1 MKVVSQ
7 KESYDVL
14 RLIEHG
20 RSCYI
25 SSESVQ
31 GKTLV
36 KYLKYHPVLEK
47 SELYMLLQEIARQLE
62 LIHHCRGNPCYQY
75 VNPYSIIRSDEGKIY
90 YLDLG
95 TETGKEQMIFMQR
108 RDIREYFL
116 PPEEQYY
123 QRASMELDIYGLGKT
138 FQYILASTEPEPRL
152 SRREEIRLQKIIS
165 KALNSQLSNH
175 QSVRKR
181 LPVTGSS
188 GYQNVSEIRKQI
200 PTYKE
205 KEKIKKPYR
214 KRKIIRKICVISIGI
229 LLIGGYY
236 IWQTQKTPKVA
247 QEKVN
252 LKEKNEKKAEKN
264 KKTEKHQDNNR
275 EYLELAMAYF
285 LDVGDEDKSLEYLKK
300 MKNDKAAE
308 YLRTLIESY
317 KNQEMIKPEKKYK
330 TEIQKLEKILEANQ
344 VEKQSGMYL
353 QCLIR
358 GYGLMKG
365 KEGADNVLRLA
376 KKYGEYP
383 DEETKKEIRKY
394 EAAAYENKEE
404 REKAAEVYTD
414 LLQLESDQKLR
425 EQLYKKVVLLYEKS
439 GRKDMSGE
447 ICRQGMNELKESE
460 ELKLLYM
467 KIMCEDTSVSRE
479 ECAQIIKAYLTEN
492 PKIAEMEEFKK
503 LQKEYEIRR
512 EGEEV
517 WVGR

>member
-1 MKVVSQ
+1 MKFVVQ

-36 KYLKYHPVLEK
+36 KYLKYHPILEK
-47 SELYMLLQEIARQLE
+47 NELYMLLQEIARQLE
-62 LIHHCRGNPCYQY
+62 LIHRCRGNPCYQY

-95 TETGKEQMIFMQR
+95 TEAGKEQMIFMQR

-116 PPEEQYY
+116 PPDEQYY

-138 FQYILASTEPEPRL
+138 FQYILAAIEPEPRL
-152 SRREEIRLQKIIS
+152 GRREEIRLQKIIS
-165 KALNSQLSNH
+165 RALNGQSSNH

-181 LPVTGSS
+181 LPVSGLS
-188 GYQNVSEIRKQI
+188 GYQNISEIRKQI

-205 KEKIKKPYR
+205 KIKRPHR
-214 KRKIIRKICVISIGI
+214 KGSIIRKMCIISIVI

-236 IWQTQKTPKVA
+236 VRQTQKTQKVIKERISPKD
-247 QEKVN
+247 
-252 LKEKNEKKAEKN
+252 KEEGNEKKKETTQYAN
-264 KKTEKHQDNNR
+264 Q
-275 EYLELAMAYF
+275 EYLDLAMAYF

-300 MKNDKAAE
+300 MKNNEAAE
-308 YLRTLIESY
+308 CFRILIESY
-317 KNQEMIKPEKKYK
+317 KEQEMIKTEKSYK
-330 TEIQKLEKILEANQ
+330 TALQKLEKILEENKT
-344 VEKQSGMYL
+344 EKGKRQGAYRR
-353 QCLIR
+353 CLIR

-365 KEGADNVLRLA
+365 KEGADNVLRLV
-376 KKYGEYP
+376 KKYGECP
-383 DEETKKEIRKY
+383 DEETEKEIKKY
-394 EAAAYENKEE
+394 EAAAYEKKEE

-467 KIMCEDTSVSRE
+467 KIMCGDASVSRE
-479 ECAQIIKAYLTEN
+479 ECAQIIKTYLTEN
-492 PKIAEMEEFKK
+492 PKLVEMEEFKK

>member
-1 MKVVSQ
+1 MAQ

-47 SELYMLLQEIARQLE
+47 KELYLLLQEIARQLE
-62 LIHHCRGNPCYQY
+62 LIHRCRGNPCYQY

-95 TETGKEQMIFMQR
+95 TEEGKEQMIFMQR

-116 PPEEQYY
+116 PPDEQYY

-138 FQYILASTEPEPRL
+138 FQYVLAAVEPEPRL
-152 SRREEIRLQKIIS
+152 GRREEMRLQKIIS
-165 KALNSQLSNH
+165 KALNGQSSNH
-175 QSVRKR
+175 SNMRKR
-181 LPVTGSS
+181 LPVSNLS

-205 KEKIKKPYR
+205 KIKKTHR
-214 KRKIIRKICVISIGI
+214 KGSVIRKMCIISIAI
-229 LLIGGYY
+229 LLVGGYY
-236 IWQTQKTPKVA
+236 VRQTQKTQKVVK
-247 QEKVN
+247 ERSS
-252 LKEKNEKKAEKN
+252 LKDKKEGNEKE
-264 KKTEKHQDNNR
+264 TENSQYADQ
-275 EYLELAMAYF
+275 EYLDLAMAYF
-285 LDVGDEDKSLEYLKK
+285 LDVGDEDKSLKYLKK
-300 MKNDKAAE
+300 MKNSEVAE
-308 YLRTLIESY
+308 DFRILVESY
-317 KNQEMIKPEKKYK
+317 KEQEMIKPEENYK
-330 TEIQKLEKILEANQ
+330 TVIQKLEKILDGS
-344 VEKQSGMYL
+344 KQGNGKKQGAYYR
-353 QCLIR
+353 CLIR

-365 KEGADNVLRLA
+365 KEGADNVLRLV
-376 KKYGEYP
+376 KKYREFP
-383 DEETKKEIRKY
+383 DEETKKEIKKY
-394 EAAAYENKEE
+394 EAAAYEKKEE

-460 ELKLLYM
+460 ELKILYM
-467 KIMCEDTSVSRE
+467 KIMCGDASVSRE
-479 ECAQIIKAYLTEN
+479 ACAQIIKTYLTEN
-492 PKIAEMEEFKK
+492 PKLAEMEEFKK